1 MFFFLIF
8 WYTIYIRYGDYM
20 ATKKKTTSKTVK
32 KRNNDT
38 VSESVK
44 EIKAHEK
51 RYTFLLVLFFF
62 VLFIIIGYY
71 TLRVK

>member
-1 MFFFLIF
+1 
-8 WYTIYIRYGDYM
+8 M

>member
-1 MFFFLIF
+1 
-8 WYTIYIRYGDYM
+8 M
-20 ATKKKTTSKTVK
+20 ATKKKTTSKTK
-32 KRNNDT
+32 KHNNDA
-38 VSESVK
+38 VSESIK

-71 TLRVK
+71 TLRVS

>member
-1 MFFFLIF
+1 
-8 WYTIYIRYGDYM
+8 M
-20 ATKKKTTSKTVK
+20 ATKKKTSKK
-32 KRNNDT
+32 IRKSNNA

-71 TLRVK
+71 TLRIR